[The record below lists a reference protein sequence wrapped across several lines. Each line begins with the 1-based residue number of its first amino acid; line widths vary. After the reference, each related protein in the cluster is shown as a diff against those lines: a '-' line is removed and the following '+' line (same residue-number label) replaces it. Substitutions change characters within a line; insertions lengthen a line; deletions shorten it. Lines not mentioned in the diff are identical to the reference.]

1 MACLT
6 LGGQEDHRAKRSL
19 PGHYKS
25 TNAPPACRHASRSA
39 RTSDTAHAVPASRQT
54 RRMRAESG
62 YGPLVRRAVLGCF
75 IGQKGAWRARF
86 SDGAVAVRAR
96 RAAERRVSYV

>member
-25 TNAPPACRHASRSA
+25 TNAPPACLHASRSA
-39 RTSDTAHAVPASRQT
+39 RTSDTAHAVPAPAR
-54 RRMRAESG
+54 RCRMRAEC
-62 YGPLVRRAVLGCF
+62 LVRPHQQALARLGYQVTRTPP
-75 IGQKGAWRARF
+75 G
-86 SDGAVAVRAR
+86 DGSPPPG
-96 RAAERRVSYV
+96 RAA